1 MSRSIFKSKH
11 PKEMYLLTIC
21 EMCQR
26 FAFWGVANLLVLYLV
41 QYHKFGDARADNLF
55 GIFTGVAFVLPVL
68 GGWIA
73 DRTSYRLSVIWGSI
87 LNALGCF
94 CIAIGSIPMMYIALA
109 LSAVGGCL
117 FTPGIYTI
125 LGKVY
130 ENKQQLREGGFSIY
144 YCLVNLGIFLAM
156 IILGLI
162 GQARSWSFAFV
173 LAGVVQI
180 VGLLPFFKVMKSPLL
195 THVAQKTIAKKA
207 SHGGH
212 SPLTSREK
220 DRIIVI
226 CVLSLFAILFWLAFN
241 QGGSS
246 MTLFALRYT
255 DRQIFGFQMPPSWL
269 LSAESLYLV
278 IFAFPVTWFYLYL
291 ARRKRDPSPPLKSSL
306 GLISMGLCFL
316 VMVLGASKI
325 PAGAKMAHLSPFYL
339 IGAYALMA
347 LGEMLISPIGLSLIT
362 HLSPQRFTALLVGV
376 WYLCIGIGFYL
387 GGALASLMSELKTLS
402 AFFMIY
408 VLISFIGAL
417 LLLLFIKKLNRM
429 RHVEAES
436 AK

>member
-1 MSRSIFKSKH
+1 
-11 PKEMYLLTIC
+11 MYLLTLS

-26 FAFWGVANLLVLYLV
+26 FAFWGIANLLVLYLV
-41 QYHKFGDARADNLF
+41 QYHHFPDAKADNLF
-55 GIFTGVAFVLPVL
+55 GIFTGIAFVLPVL

-94 CIAIGSIPMMYIALA
+94 CIAFGSLPLVYIALI
-109 LSAVGGCL
+109 LSAVGGCV

-125 LGKVY
+125 LGQVY
-130 ENKQQLREGGFSIY
+130 EKKQQLREGGFSIY
-144 YCLVNLGIFLAM
+144 YCLVNLGIFFAM

-162 GQARSWSFAFV
+162 GQAHSWSSAFI
-173 LAGVVQI
+173 LAGIVQLI
-180 VGLLPFFKVMKSPLL
+180 GLWPFYTVLKSPLL
-195 THVAQKTIAKKA
+195 EHLSQKKLAKEDHPP
-207 SHGGH
+207 SR
-212 SPLTSREK
+212 PLSRQEK
-220 DRIIVI
+220 DRIFVI

-255 DRQIFGFQMPPSWL
+255 DRQIFGFKMPPSWL

-278 IFAFPVTWFYLYL
+278 IFAFPITSFYLYL
-291 ARRKRDPSPPLKSSL
+291 ARIKKDPSPPMKSAL
-306 GLISMGLCFL
+306 GLIAMGLCFL
-316 VMVLGASKI
+316 VMVIGAAQI
-325 PAGAKMAHLSPFYL
+325 PPGVKSAALSPVYL

-362 HLSPQRFTALLVGV
+362 HLSPHRYTALLVGV

-387 GGALASLMSELKTLS
+387 GGVLAALMSILHTL
-402 AFFMIY
+402 AEFFTLY
-408 VLISFIGAL
+408 VIISFLGAI
-417 LLLLFIKKLNRM
+417 LLLLFVKKLNRM
-429 RHVEAES
+429 RHVEE
-436 AK
+436 